1 VRPAAKPMLTT
12 LAQKVSP
19 QNAAVLVV
27 DVQNDYCAPGG
38 GLAELG
44 VDMSAIEACVPKI
57 AALVGGARQVG
68 VPVIHIRTHHEPATE
83 SPVWRELRLRRSPNK
98 PRWCEP
104 GTWGAD
110 FYYVAPQSGEVVI
123 TKHRYS
129 GFIETDLDLILRS
142 QGIASLIMT
151 GVASNNCV
159 ECTARDGFMKDYYIV
174 FVDDCTAA
182 TNSTIHV
189 YSPPRCLPNGGRS
202 SRVNGEPNKARIAC
216 GKRPMPRGEKHPIG
230 ALFCCC
236 VCLRLYVAVDE
247 LHR

>member
-189 YSPPRCLPNGGRS
+189 ATLANMESLFGIVVQSAQVLAEWRS
-202 SRVNGEPNKARIAC
+202 IKSRERGAEQSEDRLREKADAS
-216 GKRPMPRGEKHPIG
+216 G
-230 ALFCCC
+230 
-236 VCLRLYVAVDE
+236 
-247 LHR
+247 

>member
-182 TNSTIHV
+182 TNSTIHAATLANMESLFGIV
-189 YSPPRCLPNGGRS
+189 VQSAQVLAEWRS
-202 SRVNGEPNKARIAC
+202 IESRERGAEQSEDRLREKADAS
-216 GKRPMPRGEKHPIG
+216 G
-230 ALFCCC
+230 
-236 VCLRLYVAVDE
+236 
-247 LHR
+247 

>member
-182 TNSTIHV
+182 TNSTIHAATLANMESLFGIV
-189 YSPPRCLPNGGRS
+189 VQSAQVLAEWRS
-202 SRVNGEPNKARIAC
+202 IKSRERGAEQSEDRLREKADAS
-216 GKRPMPRGEKHPIG
+216 G
-230 ALFCCC
+230 
-236 VCLRLYVAVDE
+236 
-247 LHR
+247 

>member
-1 VRPAAKPMLTT
+1 MRPAAKPMLTT

-182 TNSTIHV
+182 TNSTIHAATLANMESLFGIV
-189 YSPPRCLPNGGRS
+189 VQSAQVLAEWRS
-202 SRVNGEPNKARIAC
+202 IESRERGAEQSEDRLREKAEAS
-216 GKRPMPRGEKHPIG
+216 G
-230 ALFCCC
+230 
-236 VCLRLYVAVDE
+236 
-247 LHR
+247 

>member
-1 VRPAAKPMLTT
+1 MLTT

-19 QNAAVLVV
+19 DNAAVLVV

-38 GLAELG
+38 GLARLG
-44 VDMSAIEACVPKI
+44 VDMSAIEACVPRI
-57 AALVGGARQVG
+57 AALVEGARAAG
-68 VPVIHIRTHHEPATE
+68 VPVIHVRTHHEPATE
-83 SPVWRELRLRRSPNK
+83 SPAYRELRLRRSPNK

-110 FYYVAPQSGEVVI
+110 FYNVTPQSGEVVI

-129 GFIETDLDLILRS
+129 GFIETNLDLILRS
-142 QGIASLIMT
+142 QGIVSLIMT

-182 TNSTIHV
+182 TNAAIHAATLANMESLFGIV
-189 YSPPRCLPNGGRS
+189 VQSEAVLAQWRSLSGRRGAAAS
-202 SRVNGEPNKARIAC
+202 EDRARA
-216 GKRPMPRGEKHPIG
+216 KVMAP
-230 ALFCCC
+230 
-236 VCLRLYVAVDE
+236 D
-247 LHR
+247 

>member
-1 VRPAAKPMLTT
+1 MLTT
-12 LAQKVSP
+12 FAQKVSP
-19 QNAAVLVV
+19 HNAAVLVV

-38 GLAELG
+38 GLAKLG
-44 VDMSAIEACVPKI
+44 VDMSAIEACVPRV
-57 AALVGGARQVG
+57 AALVEGAREVG
-68 VPVIHIRTHHEPATE
+68 VPVIHIRTHHEAATE
-83 SPVWRELRLRRSPNK
+83 SPAWRELRQRRSPNK

-110 FYYVAPQSGEVVI
+110 FYHVAPQSGEVVI

-142 QGIASLIMT
+142 QGIASLIMA

-182 TNSTIHV
+182 TNKAIHAATLANMESLFGIV
-189 YSPPRCLPNGGRS
+189 VQSEQVLAEWQALKSRERATGQSEDRS
-202 SRVNGEPNKARIAC
+202 R
-216 GKRPMPRGEKHPIG
+216 EK
-230 ALFCCC
+230 
-236 VCLRLYVAVDE
+236 VAASG
-247 LHR
+247 

>member
-1 VRPAAKPMLTT
+1 MNSIAKPMLTT

-27 DVQNDYCAPGG
+27 DVQNDYCAPTG
-38 GLAELG
+38 GLAQLG
-44 VDMSAIEACVPKI
+44 VDMSAINACVPKI
-57 AALVGGARQVG
+57 AALVEGARQVG
-68 VPVIHIRTHHEPATE
+68 VPVIHVRAHHDPATE
-83 SPVWRELRLRRSPNK
+83 LPAWRELRQRRSPNR

-110 FYYVAPQSGEVVI
+110 FYGVAPQPGEVVV
-123 TKHRYS
+123 TKYRYS
-129 GFIETDLDLILRS
+129 GFIETNLDLVLRS

-182 TNSTIHV
+182 TNRAIHAATLANMESLFGIVVQSEQVLAEWQATRSTQRA
-189 YSPPRCLPNGGRS
+189 SQEKKDRLPGQ
-202 SRVNGEPNKARIAC
+202 IAAA
-216 GKRPMPRGEKHPIG
+216 G
-230 ALFCCC
+230 
-236 VCLRLYVAVDE
+236 
-247 LHR
+247 

>member
-1 VRPAAKPMLTT
+1 MLTT

-44 VDMSAIEACVPKI
+44 VDMSALEACVPKI

-182 TNSTIHV
+182 TNSTIHAATLANMESLFGIV
-189 YSPPRCLPNGGRS
+189 VQSAQVLAEWRS
-202 SRVNGEPNKARIAC
+202 IESRERGAEQSEDRLREKAEAS
-216 GKRPMPRGEKHPIG
+216 G
-230 ALFCCC
+230 
-236 VCLRLYVAVDE
+236 
-247 LHR
+247 

>member
-1 VRPAAKPMLTT
+1 MSPAAKSMLTT

-38 GLAELG
+38 GLAKLG
-44 VDMSAIEACVPKI
+44 VDMSAIDACIPRI
-57 AALVGGARQVG
+57 AALVESAREAD
-68 VPVIHIRTHHEPATE
+68 VPVIHIRTHHEAATE

-104 GTWGAD
+104 GSWGAD
-110 FYYVAPQSGEVVI
+110 FYRVAPQPGEVVI

-142 QGIASLIMT
+142 QGIASLIMA

-182 TNSTIHV
+182 TNRSIHAATLANMESLFGIV
-189 YSPPRCLPNGGRS
+189 VQSEQVMAEWQSIRS
-202 SRVNGEPNKARIAC
+202 REPEAAQSANRTS
-216 GKRPMPRGEKHPIG
+216 EK
-230 ALFCCC
+230 
-236 VCLRLYVAVDE
+236 VASG
-247 LHR
+247 

>member
-1 VRPAAKPMLTT
+1 VSPAAKPMLTAF
-12 LAQKVSP
+12 AQKVSP
-19 QNAAVLVV
+19 HNAAVLVV

-38 GLAELG
+38 GLAKLG
-44 VDMSAIEACVPKI
+44 VDMSAIEACVPRV
-57 AALVGGARQVG
+57 AALVEGAREVG
-68 VPVIHIRTHHEPATE
+68 VPVIHIRTHHEAATE
-83 SPVWRELRLRRSPNK
+83 SPAWRELRQRRSPNK

-110 FYYVAPQSGEVVI
+110 FYHVAPQSGEVVI

-142 QGIASLIMT
+142 QGIVSLIMA

-182 TNSTIHV
+182 TNKAIHAATLANMESLFGIV
-189 YSPPRCLPNGGRS
+189 VQSEQVLAEWQALKSRERATGQSEDRS
-202 SRVNGEPNKARIAC
+202 R
-216 GKRPMPRGEKHPIG
+216 EK
-230 ALFCCC
+230 
-236 VCLRLYVAVDE
+236 VAASG
-247 LHR
+247 

>member
-1 VRPAAKPMLTT
+1 MRPAAKPMLTT

-182 TNSTIHV
+182 TNSTIHAATLANMESLFGIV
-189 YSPPRCLPNGGRS
+189 VQSAQVLAEWRS
-202 SRVNGEPNKARIAC
+202 IKSRERGAEQSEDRLREKADAS
-216 GKRPMPRGEKHPIG
+216 G
-230 ALFCCC
+230 
-236 VCLRLYVAVDE
+236 
-247 LHR
+247 

>member
-1 VRPAAKPMLTT
+1 M
-12 LAQKVSP
+12 
-19 QNAAVLVV
+19 
-27 DVQNDYCAPGG
+27 
-38 GLAELG
+38 
-44 VDMSAIEACVPKI
+44 
-57 AALVGGARQVG
+57 
-68 VPVIHIRTHHEPATE
+68 
-83 SPVWRELRLRRSPNK
+83 WRELRLRRSPNK

-182 TNSTIHV
+182 TNSTIHAATLANMESLFGIV
-189 YSPPRCLPNGGRS
+189 VQSAQVLAEWRS
-202 SRVNGEPNKARIAC
+202 IKSRERGAEQSEDRLREKADAS
-216 GKRPMPRGEKHPIG
+216 G
-230 ALFCCC
+230 
-236 VCLRLYVAVDE
+236 
-247 LHR
+247 

>member
-44 VDMSAIEACVPKI
+44 VDMSALEACVPKI

-182 TNSTIHV
+182 TNSTIHAATLANMESLFGIV
-189 YSPPRCLPNGGRS
+189 VQSAQVLAEWRS
-202 SRVNGEPNKARIAC
+202 IESRERGAEQSEDRLREKAEAS
-216 GKRPMPRGEKHPIG
+216 G
-230 ALFCCC
+230 
-236 VCLRLYVAVDE
+236 
-247 LHR
+247 